1 MNLLIP
7 TNDGISIAKNFDDT
21 NKFRLL
27 SIING
32 SVALDEIRVIK
43 DGVENEF
50 HPIKEIH
57 PATISGKTGIT
68 TPAMK
73 KEDVELQYIILANNI
88 SEKSEKKLCQNN
100 FEVLLTRET
109 NITNAIIYFLKY
121 QTIHESDYCCC
132 P

>member
-7 TNDGISIAKNFDDT
+7 TNDGISIASNFDQT
-21 NKFRLL
+21 HKFRLL
-27 SIING
+27 SIVNG
-32 SVALDEIRVIK
+32 SVAMDEIRVIE

-50 HPIKEIH
+50 HPDKQIDTRTH
-57 PATISGKTGIT
+57 TVGNGIT
-68 TPAMK
+68 SPGLK
-73 KEDVELQYIILANNI
+73 KEDAELHYIILANNI
-88 SEKSEKKLCQNN
+88 SEKSAKKLCQKN

-121 QTIHESDYCCC
+121 HSINESEYCCS